1 MSKKTYDARRNLVR
15 ICTKC
20 NGLWISC
27 NCSLDQSDLIFVND
41 TELAEYFNSGLIPDV
56 EAELWCSSGC
66 PSPDKI
72 KRGECTH
79 KMEYLEVLREHSHR
93 EELKRTS
100 PGKVKK

>member
-41 TELAEYFNSGLIPDV
+41 TELTEYFNSGLVPDV
-56 EAELWCSSGC
+56 GAELWCASGC
-66 PSPDKI
+66 PLPPKI
-72 KRGECTH
+72 KRGEDTH
-79 KMEYLEVLREHSHR
+79 KMEYLEVLREHSAK
-93 EELKRTS
+93 EEIKRAS
-100 PGKVKK
+100 SKKSK